1 MFCPSHQTCSY
12 EETGNS
18 SLLLRK
24 VQEYRNCVHDANVKG
39 WLRAVSECDT
49 FEDFGAYWKKKK
61 VTMRRQYCIVSFI
74 VWPLRKNCLRDS
86 FTPRDPPEA
95 AV

>member
-61 VTMRRQYCIVSFI
+61 SDHEKAILHSKLYCVA
-74 VWPLRKNCLRDS
+74 
-86 FTPRDPPEA
+86 T
-95 AV
+95 